1 MFTNKNQELIFIKVP
16 SILIVLLPISLVS
29 GPFFSDLTVSIISI
43 LFLILLFKVDLS
55 KYYKSIF
62 FKLFL
67 LFYLVINIASIIGVN
82 PFYSLKNSFFYF
94 RHGLFVL
101 YFWFLL
107 DNNYKLKT
115 YLFNIF
121 VITFTC
127 LIIDGFIQY
136 FLGSNLL
143 GFPIASTGR
152 ISSFF
157 GEELILGSYLS
168 RLFPIIFCLLIVI
181 YNKNFSQIN
190 IVYIFILFLAG
201 DVLIFLSGERTAL
214 FLLNIS
220 TIYIIF
226 FVSKFKYLRLAA
238 FISAM
243 IIIVIISSFNPTA
256 KKRMIDQTF
265 HQMGLKEQN
274 EIRVNKQFHFIDFY
288 VFSQPHEIMIK
299 TGLNMF
305 ENNKIFGVGPKNYR
319 TECRNKDN
327 YIMGYS
333 CSTHPHNTYIQLL
346 SETGIFGFAII
357 FSIFVW
363 FVFENFKMMINS
375 LIYKKKY
382 NDGIICIYACF
393 LMTLWPIMPTGSF
406 FTNWLSIIYFF
417 PIGIYLHLKDDS

>member
-1 MFTNKNQELIFIKVP
+1 M
-16 SILIVLLPISLVS
+16 
-29 GPFFSDLTVSIISI
+29 
-43 LFLILLFKVDLS
+43 
-55 KYYKSIF
+55 
-62 FKLFL
+62 
-67 LFYLVINIASIIGVN
+67 
-82 PFYSLKNSFFYF
+82 
-94 RHGLFVL
+94 
-101 YFWFLL
+101 
-107 DNNYKLKT
+107 
-115 YLFNIF
+115 
-121 VITFTC
+121 
-127 LIIDGFIQY
+127 
-136 FLGSNLL
+136 
-143 GFPIASTGR
+143 
-152 ISSFF
+152 
-157 GEELILGSYLS
+157 
-168 RLFPIIFCLLIVI
+168 
-181 YNKNFSQIN
+181 
-190 IVYIFILFLAG
+190 
-201 DVLIFLSGERTAL
+201 IFLSGERTAL

>member
-29 GPFFSDLTVSIISI
+29 GPFFSDLIVSIISI
-43 LFLILLFKVDLS
+43 LFFILLFKVDLS

-168 RLFPIIFCLLIVI
+168 RLFPVIFCLLIVI

-256 KKRMIDQTF
+256 KKRMVDQTF

-288 VFSQPHEIMIK
+288 VFSQPHEVMIK

-305 ENNKIFGVGPKNYR
+305 ENNKIFGVGPK
-319 TECRNKDN
+319 K
-327 YIMGYS
+327 
-333 CSTHPHNTYIQLL
+333 L
-346 SETGIFGFAII
+346 
-357 FSIFVW
+357 
-363 FVFENFKMMINS
+363 
-375 LIYKKKY
+375 
-382 NDGIICIYACF
+382 
-393 LMTLWPIMPTGSF
+393 
-406 FTNWLSIIYFF
+406 
-417 PIGIYLHLKDDS
+417 

>member
-181 YNKNFSQIN
+181 YNKNFSKIN
-190 IVYIFILFLAG
+190 IVYIFILFLTG

>member
-67 LFYLVINIASIIGVN
+67 LFYLFINIASIIGVN
-82 PFYSLKNSFFYF
+82 PFYSLKNSFFYL

-181 YNKNFSQIN
+181 YNKNFSKIN
-190 IVYIFILFLAG
+190 IVYIFILFLTG

-305 ENNKIFGVGPKNYR
+305 ENNKIFGGSKNYR

>member
-181 YNKNFSQIN
+181 YNKNFSKIN
-190 IVYIFILFLAG
+190 IVYIFILFLTG

-265 HQMGLKEQN
+265 HQMGLNEQN